1 MVQKSG
7 DHQLRLLVYPP
18 LFTSTTGL
26 NNIPGG
32 DRRISEQSTVLL
44 QSVALKAGVK
54 RGKYPQWVGNH
65 IAI

>member
-7 DHQLRLLVYPP
+7 DHQLRLLVYLP
-18 LFTSTTGL
+18 LFTTGL

-32 DRRISEQSTVLL
+32 DRGISEPSTVLL

-54 RGKYPQWVGNH
+54 HGKYPQWVGNH